1 MDFLL
6 SCYDYVDESPEIA
19 NSARTQVEKVVSFP
33 GVGLEAG
40 MRASEASVLPPK
52 LRTLMTC
59 RVRQN
64 CVSSNPGLLSGV
76 GSVSSS

>member
-6 SCYDYVDESPEIA
+6 SCYDYVNESPEIA
-19 NSARTQVEKVVSFP
+19 NSEPTQVEKVVSFP

-40 MRASEASVLPPK
+40 MRASEVSVLPPK

-59 RVRQN
+59 SVRQN

-76 GSVSSS
+76 GSISSS